1 MGKILGPLKE
11 AGLGGVEMASGDGVF
26 RRCHPI
32 LAIFSGDYPEQV
44 LVTGIKTGECPTCP
58 VPRDELRSFEEMY
71 EPRDLSAVLQALA
84 KADGNAT
91 EFTRACES
99 AGIKP
104 IYHSFW
110 EDLPFVNI
118 FLSITPDVL
127 HQLYQGV
134 IKHVVA
140 WIKEAFGPVEID
152 ARCRRLPPNHNTRLF
167 LKGIT
172 TLSRVSGTEHSQICR
187 ILLGLIV
194 DLRLPGGQSTARLV
208 RTVRA
213 SLDFLY
219 HAQYPLHS
227 SETLGL
233 LNDDL
238 QSFHDNKSVFIDLG
252 IRDNFDLP
260 KLHNISHYPLAIR
273 LFGTIDNYNTEYTE
287 RLDIDFAK
295 DAYRATNRKDEY
307 LQMTL
312 WPERKEKVLRHD
324 KYIHFVQH
332 RHLQMTKAPS
342 AYGVKL
348 AALTTKYELSKRQVE
363 NAAGDFFLPFQ
374 SVSVYRKITEFWNE
388 DPLGR
393 EDAGDALDVVHVKPG
408 YTNRQGRIIG
418 GRFDTVIVNDGTGK
432 HSGVQGYRVGQVQI
446 VFALSDRVLG
456 ILFPGEKPAKHLAT
470 SASNASPPS
479 SERVPSTLSMSDAFT
494 WISPEGFDLARRI
507 IRSTPVPYVPHDHQL
522 EGVCKSLDGIDL
534 FAITPTGSGKTSYY
548 ILYILIVL
556 AVVNDPTL
564 CPSAA
569 FPQNPCLM
577 MGFVHARMTGSHN
590 PWILTSA
597 TVRDGAP
604 FDNICKLLG
613 LNNANFHLISFPELD
628 WMLTSGRPSIIY
640 APDYGL
646 GSRVYAYLCGISKSN
661 NPNQIRMYNSLN
673 FESHNA
679 ETRELLTGAPG
690 EADSCQIVIGTDSLS
705 VGVGMPARLDCVILY
720 GDARHV
726 KDADDFF
733 QKLGRVGRTKGGSQ
747 RARGIIFVSA
757 AARKLAQQTLDNYA
771 AGILKDGEN
780 PPDLSMPTLIVA
792 LCKVAAQNKL

>member
-1 MGKILGPLKE
+1 
-11 AGLGGVEMASGDGVF
+11 
-26 RRCHPI
+26 
-32 LAIFSGDYPEQV
+32 
-44 LVTGIKTGECPTCP
+44 
-58 VPRDELRSFEEMY
+58 
-71 EPRDLSAVLQALA
+71 
-84 KADGNAT
+84 
-91 EFTRACES
+91 
-99 AGIKP
+99 
-104 IYHSFW
+104 
-110 EDLPFVNI
+110 
-118 FLSITPDVL
+118 
-127 HQLYQGV
+127 
-134 IKHVVA
+134 
-140 WIKEAFGPVEID
+140 
-152 ARCRRLPPNHNTRLF
+152 
-167 LKGIT
+167 
-172 TLSRVSGTEHSQICR
+172 
-187 ILLGLIV
+187 
-194 DLRLPGGQSTARLV
+194 
-208 RTVRA
+208 
-213 SLDFLY
+213 
-219 HAQYPLHS
+219 
-227 SETLGL
+227 
-233 LNDDL
+233 
-238 QSFHDNKSVFIDLG
+238 
-252 IRDNFDLP
+252 
-260 KLHNISHYPLAIR
+260 
-273 LFGTIDNYNTEYTE
+273 
-287 RLDIDFAK
+287 
-295 DAYRATNRKDEY
+295 
-307 LQMTL
+307 
-312 WPERKEKVLRHD
+312 
-324 KYIHFVQH
+324 
-332 RHLQMTKAPS
+332 
-342 AYGVKL
+342 
-348 AALTTKYELSKRQVE
+348 
-363 NAAGDFFLPFQ
+363 
-374 SVSVYRKITEFWNE
+374 
-388 DPLGR
+388 
-393 EDAGDALDVVHVKPG
+393 
-408 YTNRQGRIIG
+408 
-418 GRFDTVIVNDGTGK
+418 
-432 HSGVQGYRVGQVQI
+432 
-446 VFALSDRVLG
+446 
-456 ILFPGEKPAKHLAT
+456 
-470 SASNASPPS
+470 
-479 SERVPSTLSMSDAFT
+479 MSDAFT

-792 LCKVAAQNKL
+792 LSLKNPPFDPPCTCPTCTANPPDGPRIPCDCSGCLPENIEPPQRPKRISRVNTNIKKSKRLSKIQKFHGVERLIQLRLEIWRNSDQTKLWMYPPTVFLSDILIASILDNFVLLDTLERVAAFVGHNPYLAGHAGRIFQVLQDELKPQFVAIAAARKAENKAARSKAREPTEEDEDEDEGDGEDATMAEACASGLRRNSSHRQLAADPAIFSSSRKANSNKSESKVSKY

>member
-1 MGKILGPLKE
+1 
-11 AGLGGVEMASGDGVF
+11 
-26 RRCHPI
+26 
-32 LAIFSGDYPEQV
+32 
-44 LVTGIKTGECPTCP
+44 
-58 VPRDELRSFEEMY
+58 
-71 EPRDLSAVLQALA
+71 
-84 KADGNAT
+84 
-91 EFTRACES
+91 
-99 AGIKP
+99 
-104 IYHSFW
+104 
-110 EDLPFVNI
+110 
-118 FLSITPDVL
+118 
-127 HQLYQGV
+127 
-134 IKHVVA
+134 
-140 WIKEAFGPVEID
+140 
-152 ARCRRLPPNHNTRLF
+152 
-167 LKGIT
+167 
-172 TLSRVSGTEHSQICR
+172 
-187 ILLGLIV
+187 
-194 DLRLPGGQSTARLV
+194 
-208 RTVRA
+208 
-213 SLDFLY
+213 
-219 HAQYPLHS
+219 
-227 SETLGL
+227 
-233 LNDDL
+233 
-238 QSFHDNKSVFIDLG
+238 
-252 IRDNFDLP
+252 
-260 KLHNISHYPLAIR
+260 
-273 LFGTIDNYNTEYTE
+273 
-287 RLDIDFAK
+287 
-295 DAYRATNRKDEY
+295 
-307 LQMTL
+307 
-312 WPERKEKVLRHD
+312 
-324 KYIHFVQH
+324 
-332 RHLQMTKAPS
+332 
-342 AYGVKL
+342 
-348 AALTTKYELSKRQVE
+348 
-363 NAAGDFFLPFQ
+363 
-374 SVSVYRKITEFWNE
+374 
-388 DPLGR
+388 
-393 EDAGDALDVVHVKPG
+393 
-408 YTNRQGRIIG
+408 
-418 GRFDTVIVNDGTGK
+418 
-432 HSGVQGYRVGQVQI
+432 
-446 VFALSDRVLG
+446 
-456 ILFPGEKPAKHLAT
+456 
-470 SASNASPPS
+470 
-479 SERVPSTLSMSDAFT
+479 MSDAFT

-792 LCKVAAQNKL
+792 FGCLPENIEPPQRPKRISRVNTNIKKSKRLSKIQKFHGVERLIQLRLEIWRNSDQTKLWMYPPTVFLSDILIASILDNFVLLDTLERVAAFVGHNPYLAGHAGRIFQVLQDELKPQFVAIAAARKAENKAARSKAREPTEEDEDEDEGDGEDATMAEACASGLRRNSSHRQLAADPAIFSSSRKANSNKSESKVSKY